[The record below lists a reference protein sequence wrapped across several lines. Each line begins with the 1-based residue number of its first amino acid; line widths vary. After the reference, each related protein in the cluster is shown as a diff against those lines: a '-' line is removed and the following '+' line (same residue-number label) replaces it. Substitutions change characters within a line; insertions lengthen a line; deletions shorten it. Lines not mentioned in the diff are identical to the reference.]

1 MKKNIYLLF
10 LAILFNSDFV
20 SSRPVS
26 YPGGL
31 TLMLMNNSMKNSLHA
46 HYSPTA
52 KTSLGYKFEY
62 WRKNQ
67 FSLNLIQINNL
78 IKRWN
83 KIDSQ
88 ANFYLRSG
96 LGNAYSDKDKFDSK
110 KSITGFTGISMD
122 WENQRYFIQ
131 YANRYTYAYE
141 IDEFYTQ
148 SLHFG
153 ITPYIGDYG
162 DIHTWIM
169 MKIDHTP
176 KFKNNF
182 ILTPHFRFFK
192 DVHLLEVGADLSG
205 NVLFN
210 YVFRY

>member
-110 KSITGFTGISMD
+110 KSIAGFTGISMD